1 MAGKG
6 TRLRPH
12 TLSTPKPLIEI
23 AGKTIIER
31 IVDIVLSSSSN
42 KIENIGFIIEQK
54 NEETEKM
61 LRDVGHRTKTKTQVF
76 YQHEP
81 KGTAHA
87 IYCARK
93 LLTSQTLIIFADT
106 LFDAELK
113 FPQDADGCVFVK
125 EVDDPSSYG
134 VVTLAK
140 NGHIKGFVEKPET
153 NISNLAIVGIY
164 YFKNGIIL
172 EKELKEILE
181 KKIKIKGEYQI
192 TTALENLK
200 NKNQKFVSRKIKNWF
215 DFGTPTNL
223 LSSHAKIL
231 TKQEIKLPKF
241 KNTQIYPPCYISEN
255 VQITNSI
262 IGPNVSIGSGTMID
276 SSKIKNTIIQRNT
289 KIIGANFD
297 ESIIG
302 SNVEYNKNHRSVNI
316 GDYTNLK

>member
-31 IVDIVLSSSSN
+31 IVEIVLSSSSN
-42 KIENIGFIIEQK
+42 KIENIGFVIEQK

-61 LRDVGHRTKTKTQVF
+61 LRDIGNRTKTKTQVF

-93 LLTSQTLIIFADT
+93 LLTAQTLIIFADT

-113 FPQDADGCVFVK
+113 FTKDSDSCVFVK

-140 NGHIKGFVEKPET
+140 NGQIKEFVEKPET

-164 YFKNGIIL
+164 YFKNGTIL
-172 EKELKEILE
+172 KKELKTILE
-181 KKIKIKGEYQI
+181 KKIMIKGEYQI

-200 NKNQKFVSRKIKNWF
+200 NKSHKFVSRKIKQWF
-215 DFGTPTNL
+215 DFGTPINL
-223 LSSHAKIL
+223 LNSHSKIL
-231 TKQEIKLPKF
+231 TKQETKFPKF
-241 KNTQIYPPCYISEN
+241 KNTQIYPPCYISNN

-262 IGPNVSIGSGTMID
+262 IGPNVSIGSGTTID